1 MDEAAAPETCCAMMP
16 EARLRKGW
24 ISSARPA
31 GEKILQWCFW
41 MRGARRGSVLM
52 RWVRPRSRR
61 WVVVVVVGG
70 YATRRVPLG
79 VLRGALVMCGSAG
92 REGGVLGRASS
103 VLGRPERRVTWE
115 GVGVAGGGLGRLG
128 LERLGLGVEGG
139 SIVPGLMVPLVAS
152 LIGSFVDLLLRGLVG
167 GSAGGFVGASLVVAA
182 DRMALLVVRVELM
195 VEYRIRVVCRR
206 LARLNSMQYVL

>member
-61 WVVVVVVGG
+61 WVVVVVGIGSVMLVGLGLVVVVVVGG
-70 YATRRVPLG
+70 
-79 VLRGALVMCGSAG
+79 
-92 REGGVLGRASS
+92 
-103 VLGRPERRVTWE
+103 
-115 GVGVAGGGLGRLG
+115 
-128 LERLGLGVEGG
+128 
-139 SIVPGLMVPLVAS
+139 
-152 LIGSFVDLLLRGLVG
+152 
-167 GSAGGFVGASLVVAA
+167 
-182 DRMALLVVRVELM
+182 
-195 VEYRIRVVCRR
+195 
-206 LARLNSMQYVL
+206 